1 MYQRILNRLDAEILA
16 EELEE
21 KGTDKAVISRLK
33 ELVMILDRNYGLYRG
48 TADMGGYIL
57 FFEDIQTYRNYF
69 ERIVDFYHIDK
80 TLYEYSEC
88 ITDGQQSGIEW
99 HEELYILSADDALVF
114 IHPCKA
120 EKN

>member
-80 TLYEYSEC
+80 KLYEYSEC

-99 HEELYILSADDALVF
+99 HEELYLLSAEDALVF
-114 IHPCKA
+114 IHPCETK
-120 EKN
+120 